1 MYLAY
6 AAASAVFAGLTAVL
20 AKIGVK
26 DMDSTLATAVRTVV
40 VAAFAWL
47 MAWITG
53 ASRARVSRRAW

>member
-26 DMDSTLATAVRTVV
+26 DMDSTLGHG
-40 VAAFAWL
+40 
-47 MAWITG
+47 G
-53 ASRARVSRRAW
+53 AHGRRRSICLANGVDYRRGAGPCRP

>member
-26 DMDSTLATAVRTVV
+26 DMDSTLATAC
-40 VAAFAWL
+40 
-47 MAWITG
+47 
-53 ASRARVSRRAW
+53 ARSSSQHLPG